1 MEEKIKILAEEFFS
15 NLWIIF
21 ESVEVSKREEKYFTI
36 KIETKESGK
45 LIWNH
50 GKNLDAISVILK
62 KILIKNLKV
71 DEKIKFY
78 VEIND
83 YIKTKNDRLKDFVLG
98 KVKILDRNWEDII
111 FPYFSPYER
120 KKIHDIVAD
129 LNRPEIFTK
138 SIWEGKERRLHLC
151 KLAKKLSID
160 IDSLDI

>member
-1 MEEKIKILAEEFFS
+1 MDEKIKKLSEEFFS
-15 NLWIIF
+15 NLWIDFDSI
-21 ESVEVSKREEKYFTI
+21 EVLKKEEKFFTI

-45 LIWNH
+45 LIWSQ
-50 GKNLDAISVILK
+50 GKNLDAITMILK
-62 KILIKNLKV
+62 KILLKNVENTEKV
-71 DEKIKFY
+71 KFSL
-78 VEIND
+78 EIND

-98 KVKILDRNWEDII
+98 KVKILDKNWEDII